1 MVTVTLKDIVRS
13 YMELGFTLA
22 HVNSEVLK
30 AWNEAYTEKMFEP
43 EIKEQMVDT
52 DKLTEINALAKKK
65 YKKTFQSGSERPH
78 ITRIPFHS
86 PELNIATGGGVPLG
100 RMTRI
105 WGHESSG
112 KSLTSLLLAKNAQ
125 NIHLYAQELLQ
136 SEHDA
141 VKAKGQEI
149 LERFPEGMAV
159 CLYDVEGSF
168 DPQFAEDI
176 GLDLDKINVFDDR
189 RIEVVGEIAEA
200 ALGAA
205 HLHIIDST
213 AGAVSIEELAAKIS
227 DWQRALK
234 SRVWNKVLD
243 RFKEGLTQEN
253 AIVLIDQVRV
263 DQKTGALIAPGGKKM
278 AHESSLTV
286 QLRKG
291 TDLWRKEGKLV
302 DQMPNKDD
310 STITGKAEAVGMEIQ
325 ANVPKNKAGQ
335 SHRRAAMRY
344 IKDERRFDAYHELAK
359 AAKWLGVANEYSAG
373 RFELPNGEKIHG
385 HDALVAA
392 ITEDVEFKQK
402 ILDTVELY
410 IVEHP

>member
-1 MVTVTLKDIVRS
+1 MAI
-13 YMELGFTLA
+13 
-22 HVNSEVLK
+22 
-30 AWNEAYTEKMFEP
+30 
-43 EIKEQMVDT
+43 DT
-52 DKLTEINALAKKK
+52 AKLSEINALAKKK
-65 YKKTFQSGSERPH
+65 YKKTFHAGSEHPN

-100 RMTRI
+100 RMSRI

-125 NIHLYAQELLQ
+125 NIHLYAEELLQ

-149 LERFPEGMAV
+149 LDRFPDGMTV

-168 DPQFAEDI
+168 DPQFATDI
-176 GLDLDKINVFDDR
+176 GLDIEKLNLFDDR

-243 RFKEGLTQEN
+243 RFKEGLTVDN
-253 AIVLIDQVRV
+253 SIVMIDQVRV

-278 AHESSLTV
+278 AHESSLTIK
-286 QLRKG
+286 LKKGSDLFRK
-291 TDLWRKEGKLV
+291 DGKLV
-302 DQMPNKDD
+302 DQMPQKDD

-325 ANVPKNKAGQ
+325 ATVPKNKAGQ
-335 SHRRAAMRY
+335 ANRNAHMRY
-344 IKDERRFDAYHELAK
+344 IKDERRFDNLHELAK
-359 AAKWLGVANEYSAG
+359 AAKWLGVANEYSTG
-373 RFELPNGEKIHG
+373 RFELPDGEKIHG
-385 HDALVAA
+385 HDALCEA
-392 ITEDVEFKQK
+392 ISEDVEFKQK
-402 ILDTVELY
+402 IIDTIDFY